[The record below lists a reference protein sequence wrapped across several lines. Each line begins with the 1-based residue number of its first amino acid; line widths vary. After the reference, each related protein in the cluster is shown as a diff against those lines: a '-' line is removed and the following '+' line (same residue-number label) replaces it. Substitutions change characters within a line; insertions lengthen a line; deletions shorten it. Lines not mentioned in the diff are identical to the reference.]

1 MSKIDFPTKEEFID
15 IFNLFPKGN
24 PEKVFTDVKYII
36 MSRKMFD
43 GSPVTWK
50 IISESYSLYIEKRRK
65 EGVQD
70 KFIKSFDSFCN
81 AGDYNIDF
89 GKEPSMEKKNVFQ
102 TGMDSAMDELEKRL
116 GFKK

>member
-1 MSKIDFPTKEEFID
+1 MNFPTKEEFLD

-24 PEKVFTDVKYII
+24 PDKVFTNVKYIMLSKKTFAGDPI
-36 MSRKMFD
+36 
-43 GSPVTWK
+43 TWEL
-50 IISESYSLYIEKRRK
+50 ISKSYSEYIDKRRK

-70 KFIKSFDSFCN
+70 MYIKSLESFCN

-89 GKEPSMEKKNVFQ
+89 DKEPSMEKKNVFQ